1 MKSRII
7 PQNKVICDDCT
18 GEFQLHIEENEIEP
32 GIIEQFFQC
41 PHCGARTTITITD
54 PDMRVKIERRKRL
67 RKEYVAADTAKKSV
81 SYQRLKKII
90 QEDAKLKDELMQAS
104 KELKRKYKRGE

>member
-104 KELKRKYKRGE
+104 RELKRKYKRGE

>member
-67 RKEYVAADTAKKSV
+67 RKEYVAAATAKKSV

-104 KELKRKYKRGE
+104 RELKRKYKRGE